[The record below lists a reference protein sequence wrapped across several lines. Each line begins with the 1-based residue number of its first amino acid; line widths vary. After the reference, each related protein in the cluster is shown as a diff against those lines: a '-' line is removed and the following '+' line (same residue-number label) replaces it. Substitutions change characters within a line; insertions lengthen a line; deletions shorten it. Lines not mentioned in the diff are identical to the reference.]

1 MRGLNLRE
9 LVLARASLRY
19 AISSEFCG
27 SREVLEHQP
36 AKGIMAFGSSRE
48 VLEHQPAKGMA
59 LLLP

>member
-27 SREVLEHQP
+27 CREVLEHQP
-36 AKGIMAFGSSRE
+36 AKGMAFGSSRE